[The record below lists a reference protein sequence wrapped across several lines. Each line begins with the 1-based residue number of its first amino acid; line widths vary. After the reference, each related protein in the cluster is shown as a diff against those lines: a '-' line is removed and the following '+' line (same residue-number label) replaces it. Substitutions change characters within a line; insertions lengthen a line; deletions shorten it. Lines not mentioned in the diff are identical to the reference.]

1 MGNREET
8 EKLIQDTI
16 TENYQK
22 IRLCSFPTLNENILL
37 WSHYANSHKELCIA
51 FATNTLPFVACLKV
65 KYQDEYPYLE
75 LTITGDSRGFKSV
88 LTKSRSWTYK
98 NEYRSILYPTT
109 ENQHPNDGEAYFFSP
124 DFIAKLNNGRVI
136 IIEYKDEAYKTND
149 NSVEERLVGDLW
161 EGVQQQ
167 ILNVIG
173 ELLYRILRANQIK
186 SVNIKV
192 VK

>member
-1 MGNREET
+1 VGLKLYHALSQQFNDSFKCKPHWRRPENAIEVTALRSELYNIAKRQGESNKGAEQYASNSMGSREET

-22 IRLCSFPTLNENILL
+22 ICLCSFPTLNENILL

-65 KYQDEYPYLE
+65 KYQDGYPYLE
-75 LTITGDSRGFKSV
+75 LTITGDSRAFKSV

-109 ENQHPNDGEAYFFSP
+109 ENQHPNDGEAYFF
-124 DFIAKLNNGRVI
+124 L
-136 IIEYKDEAYKTND
+136 
-149 NSVEERLVGDLW
+149 
-161 EGVQQQ
+161 Q
-167 ILNVIG
+167 IL
-173 ELLYRILRANQIK
+173 LLN
-186 SVNIKV
+186 
-192 VK
+192 